1 MPVSQTGVETEVET
15 EVDMSISV
23 IILNWNAAEDTLH
36 CIRAVDTWRSLQPSL
51 WVVDNA
57 SSDGSPDII
66 AHKASHVHLI
76 RNATN
81 QGFAGGNNR
90 GIEAALRESQA
101 PLLLLNNDAHIA
113 ESAVT
118 TLLETLDSG
127 PDIGFVG
134 PLLYSESVPPQLLS
148 AGGRSPIHHHHSHI
162 TAIPQSEVPFTV
174 EYVPGTVLLMKPAAL
189 KVTGALKEDY
199 FFTMEV
205 AELCMRAARHGY
217 RSVIDPRAQAT
228 HALEARPSQLRKTLY
243 AYYIVRNRFLLIR
256 DLKPQPLIGF
266 YAVWTLYSLALTL
279 KLRVTGENQ
288 AAQAIWLGLQDGLQ
302 GRFGGQNERVL
313 ARCLPGSSSKGAQ

>member
-1 MPVSQTGVETEVET
+1 MPLSQTGAET

-36 CIRAVDTWRSLQPSL
+36 CIQAIDTWHTLKPSL
-51 WVVDNA
+51 WIVDNA

-66 AHKASHVHLI
+66 AREAPHVHLI

-90 GIEAALRESQA
+90 GIEAALRENRA
-101 PLLLLNNDAHIA
+101 PLLLLNNDASIA
-113 ESAVT
+113 ESAVV
-118 TLLETLDSG
+118 TLLETLDSDPG
-127 PDIGFVG
+127 IGFVG
-134 PLLYSESVPPQLLS
+134 PLLYSESAPPQLLS

-162 TAIPQSEVPFTV
+162 TALPQSEAVFSV
-174 EYVPGTVLLMKPAAL
+174 EYVPGTVLLVNPAAL
-189 KVTGALKEDY
+189 KVAGLLHEDY
-199 FFTMEV
+199 FFSTEV

-217 RSVIDPRAQAT
+217 RSVINPHARAT

-243 AYYIVRNRFLLIR
+243 AYYIIRNRFLVMR
-256 DLKPQPLIGF
+256 DLKPQPLLGF
-266 YAVWTLYSLALTL
+266 YVAWTLYSVALTL
-279 KLRVTGENQ
+279 KLRLTGDKQ

-313 ARCLPGSSSKGAQ
+313 ARCLPEGSAKG